1 MNTLKVFATALMA
14 VAFTVPSAAQS
25 DVTKYFLN
33 NYGFDS
39 DFDYPASSTAKVAQ
53 EIKEIDGWTANL
65 SADYTVTGVYE
76 FGFKGTFNS
85 ATVPATGYDGEGGG
99 ALALSTGWEQTFC
112 YYQTVTL
119 PAGTYT
125 INVPTYNG
133 KNATG
138 GVSQLAWIPNSGTTV
153 SSSLATYKAKDWQ
166 IDQITFTLAR
176 QTTGKLQ
183 IGYKAAAGGSANS
196 ACLLIDYVQ
205 IMGQDMT
212 VSKIKLLSTLRSANS
227 LYGDGEGKGAEALK
241 AVIDAAQAVCD
252 NADATMPEVL
262 EAVYSLN
269 EAMENYRLDNAS
281 DENPLDRTSLIQNPS
296 FETNGTTGWTVHNM
310 NTQNNSV
317 FSKKKG
323 TYYVESWVSIGQH
336 IGDASVT
343 QTLKRLP
350 QGRYRL
356 TASALHIQ
364 QTGTNSTTNK
374 GLEQTGAFLFAG
386 TTTKTEVMAMK
397 EYTLDFAV
405 VDEKSDVEI
414 GLDAVNATGNYLCVD
429 NFILQYVGRVTQADY
444 ASELQKLVDKAN
456 DILAKGIQ
464 QDVAATLSAAIDNAT
479 AALQGTGTD
488 GEGNKTYDMD
498 ALKAAQAALLDAISQ
513 GEASL
518 ALYTAL
524 KARIDYAVK
533 VVGWWEGVESKAA
546 ALANLLTAIETARNQ
561 MVDYTLTKAKLTAAV
576 NSLNIRI
583 SAVDKKIYCSTNA
596 CGTDEQL
603 KNSTSQWCYERS
615 LQSKHWIL
623 FWEAGYGTQTP
634 PAVENILDNA
644 DKIFEFYADSLRF
657 ITTNQGKSKTDTYK
671 MIIRLRYTDEWE
683 ASGSGIDDKIGLLTL
698 SRWAYTS
705 RDGQT
710 VAHEIGHCF
719 QYQTHCDNNDQN
731 GWMYNWGT
739 STLNVFW
746 EMCAQWQAYKYYP
759 QMQFNNEWFTN
770 TINGL
775 HRHPLCVDLRYN
787 NYFIQ
792 DYFCHQH
799 GMDFIGRMW
808 NECKSP
814 EDPLQTYMRL
824 TMTGTTSEKLDQ
836 LNDEMWE
843 YGARMTTFDLDPIR
857 DRGKGSIG
865 KRTQTVLTKDSEGFF
880 SPTAANCIEN
890 FGNNAI
896 RLNVPSG
903 GKTVYAELV
912 GEAGKSGYTT
922 YNKTRAGWKLGFVA
936 MQKDG
941 TRVYGD
947 IATATYSEPE
957 QIVAFDCPANC
968 SYLWFVV
975 SGAPQSYWTRNW
987 LSWDGESTAEQ
998 WPYKVKFYQTNVYG
1012 QTNNNELP
1020 AIVDGIVA
1028 YETSHS
1034 HSATDGNIYSVDG
1047 RLVKR
1052 AGTGEGGMQYSLDG
1066 LPEGIYIV
1074 GGKKIVVR

>member
-1 MNTLKVFATALMA
+1 MKRIFTLAVMAMVFIATA
-14 VAFTVPSAAQS
+14 TAQT

-39 DFDYPASSTAKVAQ
+39 DFDYPASSSAKVTQ
-53 EIKEIDGWTANL
+53 EIREINGWTANL

-76 FGFKGTFNS
+76 FGFKGTFNNG
-85 ATVPATGYDGEGGG
+85 TVPATGCDGEAGG

-119 PAGTYT
+119 PAGAYT

-133 KNATG
+133 KTATG

-153 SSSLATYKAKDWQ
+153 SSTLTTYKAKTWQ
-166 IDQITFTLAR
+166 TDQISFTLAR

-196 ACLLIDYVQ
+196 ANLLIDYVQ
-205 IMGQDMT
+205 IIGQDMT
-212 VSKIKLLSTLRSANS
+212 VSKVKLLTALRSANN
-227 LYGDGEGKGAEALK
+227 LYGNGKGKGTEVLK
-241 AVIDAAQAVCD
+241 AVIDAAQAVYD
-252 NADATMPEVL
+252 NAEATMPEVL
-262 EAVYSLN
+262 EAVYALN
-269 EAMENYRLDNAS
+269 EAMEKYRLDNAS
-281 DENPLDRTSLIQNPS
+281 EANPLDRTSLIQNPS
-296 FETNGTTGWTVHNM
+296 FETNGTTGWTVYNM
-310 NTQNNSV
+310 NTQSNSV

-323 TYYVESWVSIGQH
+323 TYYVESWVSIGQQ
-336 IGDASVT
+336 IGEASVK
-343 QTLKRLP
+343 QTLQRLP

-356 TASALHIQ
+356 IASALHIQ
-364 QTGTNSTTNK
+364 QAGTNSTTNK
-374 GLEQTGAFLFAG
+374 GTAQTGACLFAG
-386 TTTKTEVMAMK
+386 TTTKAEVTAMK
-397 EYTLDFAV
+397 DYTLDFAV
-405 VDEKSDVEI
+405 LDEKSDLEI
-414 GLDAVNATGNYLCVD
+414 GLNAENATGNYLCVD

-444 ASELQKLVDKAN
+444 ANELQKLVDQAN

-464 QDVAATLSAAIDNAT
+464 QTVAATLATAIDNAT
-479 AALQGTGTD
+479 AVLQGTGTD
-488 GEGNKTYDMD
+488 DEGNKTYDMD
-498 ALKAAQAALLDAISQ
+498 ALKTVQAALLDAISQ

-524 KARIDYAVK
+524 QARIDYAVK
-533 VVGWWEGVESKAA
+533 VVGWWEGVESKDE
-546 ALANLLTAIETARNQ
+546 ALAKLLTAIETARQQ
-561 MVDYTLTKAKLTAAV
+561 MVDYTLSTVRLTAAT
-576 NSLNIRI
+576 NALNTRI

-596 CGTDEQL
+596 CGTNEQL
-603 KNSTSQWCYERS
+603 NNSTSQWCYERS

-634 PAVENILDNA
+634 PAVETILSNA
-644 DKIFEFYADSLRF
+644 DKIFEFYADSLKF
-657 ITTNQGKSKTDTYK
+657 ITTNQNKSKTDTYK

-719 QYQTHCDNNDQN
+719 QYQTHCDNGDQN

-746 EMCAQWQAYKYYP
+746 EMCAQWQAYKFYP

-775 HRHPLCVDLRYN
+775 HRHPLCIDQRYN
-787 NYFIQ
+787 NFFIQ

-799 GMDFIGRMW
+799 GMDFIGQMW
-808 NECKSP
+808 NKCKSP

-824 TMTGTTSEKLDQ
+824 TMSGSTTAEKLNQ

-857 DRGKGSIG
+857 DRGKSSIG
-865 KRTQTVLTKDSEGFF
+865 KRSQTALTKDNEGFY

-896 RLNVPSG
+896 RLNVPSA

-922 YNKTRAGWKLGFVA
+922 YNKTKAGWKLGFVA
-936 MQKDG
+936 LKKDG
-941 TRVYGD
+941 TRLYGD
-947 IATATYSEPE
+947 IATATYNNPE
-957 QIVAFDCPANC
+957 QLVAFDCPANC
-968 SYLWFVV
+968 SYLWLVV
-975 SGAPQSYWTRNW
+975 SGAPTSYWTRNW
-987 LSWDGESTAEQ
+987 LSWDSESTAEQ

-1012 QTNNNELP
+1012 KSNNDELP
-1020 AIVDGIVA
+1020 PDVVGIMALESSQGLQSTNSDNV
-1028 YETSHS
+1028 YTL
-1034 HSATDGNIYSVDG
+1034 DG
-1047 RLVKR
+1047 RLVR
-1052 AGTGEGGMQYSLDG
+1052 SGSNSSDP
-1066 LPEGIYIV
+1066 LPQGIYIKD
-1074 GGKKIVVR
+1074 GKKIVISKYE